1 MCGDFFHTAPLINHL
16 LFHNLAIG
24 VFMNKR
30 QENKLTMY
38 EGLLTLLQANSG
50 KFTSAGGFSDV
61 LSEFSS
67 TVSELKAKSTET
79 EVLTAG
85 KVAAKHGAEDSVVG
99 LLLPVCSALYIFARK
114 QGNTEI
120 KERANI
126 TEPKLR
132 AMRDTELASYGESIA
147 DLAGE
152 NAAAL
157 APNGIT
163 AETIADLKGKAQA
176 YTAAI
181 GARESSVAE
190 RKGARGSMNELFD
203 KADELLNE
211 EFDRYAEL
219 VRPTDTE
226 LYNKYF
232 SARVVKD
239 MGLRHRPMST
249 PPAPIPAPAPASPT

>member
-1 MCGDFFHTAPLINHL
+1 MCGDFFHIAPLINHL
-16 LFHNLAIG
+16 LFFNKTYG
-24 VFMNKR
+24 VIMNKR

-38 EGLLTLLQANSG
+38 EGLLTLLQANSAE
-50 KFTSAGGFSDV
+50 FQSIGGFSDAV
-61 LSEFSS
+61 TQFSS
-67 TVSELKAKSTET
+67 IVSEVKAKSNET

-85 KVAAKHGAEDSVVG
+85 KVAAKHEAEDLLVG

-114 QGNTEI
+114 QDNTEI

-126 TEPKLR
+126 TEAKLR

-147 DLAGE
+147 DLANT
-152 NAAAL
+152 NASAL
-157 APNGIT
+157 ALMGIT
-163 AETIADLKGKAQA
+163 AEMIADLKGKAQA

-211 EFDRYAEL
+211 DFDRYFEL
-219 VRPTDTE
+219 LRPTDTE

-239 MGLRHRPMST
+239 MGMRHRPVAT
-249 PPAPIPAPAPASPT
+249 PPTPVPVAAPAK